1 MTKSATIELTASD
14 GFNLAAY
21 VAKPVGAGRGAIVV
35 IQEIFGV
42 NTHIR
47 TVCNRFA
54 ADGYFAIAPALFD
67 RQRGGVELGY
77 GEEDIA
83 RGRELKGAA
92 DTDAALRDI
101 AAARD
106 HVRAGGR
113 VGVIGYCWGGYLAWL
128 AACRLDG
135 FAAAVVYYGGGIGD
149 VLDEVPKC
157 PVLGHFG
164 ERDTMIPMAVIEDW
178 RARHP
183 QHPVHT
189 YAAGH
194 GFNCNERGSYD
205 AVAAAQARERTL
217 SFIRRHVG

>member
-1 MTKSATIELTASD
+1 MTKSATIELKASD

-21 VAKPVGAGRGAIVV
+21 VAKPLGAGRGAIVV

-42 NTHIR
+42 NAHIR
-47 TVCNRFA
+47 TVCDRFA
-54 ADGYFAIAPALFD
+54 ADGYLAIAPALFD

-83 RGRELKGAA
+83 RGRELKGTAN
-92 DTDAALRDI
+92 TDAALWDI

-106 HVRAGGR
+106 HVRARGR
-113 VGVIGYCWGGYLAWL
+113 VGVVGYCWGGYLAWL
-128 AACRLDG
+128 TACRLDG

-164 ERDTMIPMAVIEDW
+164 ERDAMIPMPVIEDW

-205 AVAAAQARERTL
+205 AVAAARARERTL
-217 SFIRRHVG
+217 DFFRRHVG

>member
-21 VAKPVGAGRGAIVV
+21 VAKPLGTGRGAIVV

-42 NTHIR
+42 NAHIR
-47 TVCNRFA
+47 TVCDRYA

-67 RQRGGVELGY
+67 RQRSGVELGY

-83 RGRELKGAA
+83 MGRELKGTA
-92 DTDAALRDI
+92 DTDAALLDI

-106 HVRAGGR
+106 HVHAGGR
-113 VGVIGYCWGGYLAWL
+113 VGVVGYCWGGYLAWL

-164 ERDTMIPMAVIEDW
+164 ERDAMIPMAVIDAW

-183 QHPVHT
+183 QQPVHT

-217 SFIRRHVG
+217 SFFRRHVG